1 MNNTY
6 LNAFNMIFGNHIDK
20 NNTVQ
25 HPTDNGYVVRNSFE
39 IGVEPSKYIGHIEC
53 IIDDLKRGVKIGDTT
68 YKRKCQ
74 FNFHR
79 VLKSKIKLMLDNPN
93 YNYVLLNDVVIDFYK
108 IAHKFR
114 VYDKFKH
121 MPTIDISDFFEL
133 TIMKAINLA
142 NVKPDIIYNT
152 DYNFTQQILANV
164 QFMMENENSEEI
176 HPIIKIKF
184 PYGDFAN
191 KNHVEI
197 NVNIHP
203 SKQKE
208 QQKHIE
214 KEKKKFI
221 AKLEQQL
228 DSVIH
233 TYLNISKEEIAKM
246 TQEEKLNYIPVIEM
260 KKI

>member
-1 MNNTY
+1 MSNTY
-6 LNAFNMIFGNHIDK
+6 LNAFNMIFGNHID
-20 NNTVQ
+20 NTKTIQ
-25 HPTDNGYVVRNSFE
+25 HPVDNGYVVRNSFE

-53 IIDDLKRGVKIGDTT
+53 IIDDLKRGIKIGDTT
-68 YKRKCQ
+68 YKRKCTL
-74 FNFHR
+74 NFYR
-79 VLKSKIKLMLDNPN
+79 VLKSKIKLMLDNPH

-108 IAHKFR
+108 VAHQFR
-114 VYDKFKH
+114 VYNKFKP
-121 MPTIDISDFFEL
+121 MPTIDVSDFFEL

-164 QFMMENENSEEI
+164 QFMMENENSDEI

-184 PYGDFAN
+184 PYDD
-191 KNHVEI
+191 KKYLEI

-203 SKQKE
+203 SKQHE
-208 QQKHIE
+208 QKKHIE

-221 AKLEQQL
+221 AKLEQHL
-228 DSVIH
+228 DEIIH
-233 TYLNISKEEIAKM
+233 EHLSISKDDIAKM
-246 TQEEKLNYIPVIEM
+246 TQAEKLNYIPVIEM